1 MGNIMME
8 RFDQVYGYRGKRYS
22 NWINKKLIILVFV
35 LKKLEGNTVATLTT
49 KGVFFDKMEAVKLE
63 V

>member
-8 RFDQVYGYRGKRYS
+8 RFDQVYGYRGKLYS

-35 LKKLEGNTVATLTT
+35 LKKLEGNTVATLTR
-49 KGVFFDKMEAVKLE
+49 KGVFFDKMEAIKLE

>member
-8 RFDQVYGYRGKRYS
+8 RFDQVYGYRGKLYS

-35 LKKLEGNTVATLTT
+35 LKKLEGNTVAISTR
-49 KGVFFDKMEAVKLE
+49 KNVFFDKMEAIKLE

>member
-8 RFDQVYGYRGKRYS
+8 RFDQVYGYRVKRYS

-35 LKKLEGNTVATLTT
+35 LKKLEGNTVATLTR
-49 KGVFFDKMEAVKLE
+49 KDVFFDKMEAIKLE

>member
-1 MGNIMME
+1 MDGEYNDGTF
-8 RFDQVYGYRGKRYS
+8 RPGYRGKRYS

-35 LKKLEGNTVATLTT
+35 LKKLEGNTVATLTR
-49 KGVFFDKMEAVKLE
+49 KGVFFDKMEAIELE

>member
-1 MGNIMME
+1 MME

-35 LKKLEGNTVATLTT
+35 LKKLEGNTVATLAR
-49 KGVFFDKMEAVKLE
+49 KGVFFDKMEAIKLE

>member
-1 MGNIMME
+1 MGNVMME
-8 RFDQVYGYRGKRYS
+8 RFDQVYGYRGKLYS

-35 LKKLEGNTVATLTT
+35 LKKLEGNTVAISTR
-49 KGVFFDKMEAVKLE
+49 KDVFFDKMEAIKLE

>member
-49 KGVFFDKMEAVKLE
+49 KGVFFDKMEAIKLE

>member
-35 LKKLEGNTVATLTT
+35 LKKLEGNTVATVTT
-49 KGVFFDKMEAVKLE
+49 KGVFFDKMEAIKLE

>member
-35 LKKLEGNTVATLTT
+35 LKKLEGNTVAISTR
-49 KGVFFDKMEAVKLE
+49 KDVFFDKMEAIKLE

>member
-35 LKKLEGNTVATLTT
+35 LKKLEGSTVATLTR
-49 KGVFFDKMEAVKLE
+49 KGVFFDKMEAIKLE

>member
-22 NWINKKLIILVFV
+22 NWMNKKLIILVFV
-35 LKKLEGNTVATLTT
+35 LKKLEGNTVAISTR
-49 KGVFFDKMEAVKLE
+49 KDVFFDKMEAIKLE

>member
-8 RFDQVYGYRGKRYS
+8 RFDQVYGYRGKLYS

-35 LKKLEGNTVATLTT
+35 LKKLEGNTVAISTR
-49 KGVFFDKMEAVKLE
+49 KDVFFDKMEAIKLE

>member
-35 LKKLEGNTVATLTT
+35 LKKLEGNTVAISTRKDL
-49 KGVFFDKMEAVKLE
+49 FFDKMEAIKLE

>member
-35 LKKLEGNTVATLTT
+35 LKKLEGNTVAILTR
-49 KGVFFDKMEAVKLE
+49 KDVFFDKMEAIKLE